1 MTFASPF
8 IDKEKNIKIVISPKK
23 KNVDMCLQPSVTMLS
38 ATIFIPLDK
47 DYI

>member
-8 IDKEKNIKIVISPKK
+8 IDKEKKQNCYFAKKK
-23 KNVDMCLQPSVTMLS
+23 KNVDMCLQTSVTMLS